1 MYCSLAFIWKVTNQ
15 DFYSLL
21 RVKNTSILFYDN
33 VDQFSIA
40 STHFVIS
47 GRKMLKYNAFYFQS
61 GVFVETLPFTY
72 CIYKNKIC
80 SFLDAAHVVHVRG

>member
-33 VDQFSIA
+33 VDQFNIA

-47 GRKMLKYNAFYFQS
+47 GRKMLKYNVQVYFPLFS
-61 GVFVETLPFTY
+61 YLNDNEKLCMGL
-72 CIYKNKIC
+72 
-80 SFLDAAHVVHVRG
+80 